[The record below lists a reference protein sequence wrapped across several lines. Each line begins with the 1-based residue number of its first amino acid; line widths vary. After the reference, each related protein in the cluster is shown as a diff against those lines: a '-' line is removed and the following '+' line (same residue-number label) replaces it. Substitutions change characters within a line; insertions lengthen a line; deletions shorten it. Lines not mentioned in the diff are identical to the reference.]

1 MNEFDKLNEVRFSN
15 RERVITVHININSLE
30 KQILDGIY
38 YSKIDTLLIAE
49 TKLGNPFPSNQFSWD
64 GSSPLYRLDRY

>member
-38 YSKIDTLLIAE
+38 YSKIDILLIAE
-49 TKLGNPFPSNQFSWD
+49 TKLGNPFPSN
-64 GSSPLYRLDRY
+64 